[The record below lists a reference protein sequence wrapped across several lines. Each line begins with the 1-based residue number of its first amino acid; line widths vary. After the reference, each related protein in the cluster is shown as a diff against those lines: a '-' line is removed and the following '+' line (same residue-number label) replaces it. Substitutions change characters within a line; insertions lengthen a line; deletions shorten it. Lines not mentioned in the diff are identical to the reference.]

1 MSKPEPDDPVELS
14 RAGLLDLIHDGL
26 MTQAVCVAA
35 ELGVADL
42 LDDTGRHIDAL
53 ADATGC
59 HAESLHRLM
68 RALASL
74 GLCAEQES
82 GSFTITPSGS
92 LLRTNSP
99 DSVRSWARFC
109 GTHQWP
115 VWGQLLYSVRT
126 GSSARQRLL
135 GTQSFAH
142 LTRNAE
148 TATLFHEAMAEHTR
162 LVATQVVQ
170 AYDFGSVRR
179 LVDIGGGHA
188 ELLIQALKAHPQ
200 MHGTVFDLPHAEPGA
215 TRALEDA
222 GVANRGH
229 FCAGDFFQAV
239 PTAADLYLLK
249 SILHDWDDEHSVK
262 ILSCCRHAMPPD
274 ARVLL
279 VERIMPERVQ
289 ALHTHKA
296 VVRADLSMLVG
307 PGGRERTE
315 AQYAALFDAAGL
327 RLVRIAPAGFG
338 YSCVEAAAARDC

>member
-1 MSKPEPDDPVELS
+1 MSNPEPDDPVKLS

-35 ELGVADL
+35 ELGIADL
-42 LDDTGRHIDAL
+42 LDDSGRHVDAL

-59 HAESLHRLM
+59 HAASLYRLM

-115 VWGQLLYSVRT
+115 VWGELLYSVRT
-126 GSSARQRLL
+126 GASARKRLL
-135 GTQSFAH
+135 GTQGFAH
-142 LTRNAE
+142 LERNAK
-148 TATLFHEAMAEHTR
+148 TAALFNEAMAEHTR

-170 AYDFGSVRR
+170 AYDFGSVHR

-188 ELLIQALKAHPQ
+188 ELLIQALQAHSR
-200 MHGTVFDLPHAEPGA
+200 MHGTVFDLPHAERGA
-215 TRALEDA
+215 TRALENA
-222 GVANRGH
+222 GVADRAD
-229 FCAGDFFQAV
+229 FCAGDFFEAV

-249 SILHDWDDEHSVK
+249 SILHDWDDAHSVK
-262 ILSCCRHAMPPD
+262 ILSSCRHAMPRH
-274 ARVLL
+274 ARLLL

-289 ALHTHKA
+289 ALHSHKA

-315 AQYAALFDAAGL
+315 AQYAALLDAAGL
-327 RLVRIAPAGFG
+327 RLARIAPAGSG
-338 YSCVEAAAARDC
+338 YSCVEAAPARDY

>member
-1 MSKPEPDDPVELS
+1 MSISELDDHVKLS

-42 LDDTGRHIDAL
+42 LDDAGRHVDAL
-53 ADATGC
+53 AGATGC
-59 HAESLHRLM
+59 DAGSLHRLL

-74 GLCAEQES
+74 GLCAEHED
-82 GSFTITPSGS
+82 GSFTITPSGL

-109 GTHQWP
+109 GTHLWP
-115 VWGQLLYSVRT
+115 VWGELLYSVRT
-126 GSSARQRLL
+126 GASARERLL
-135 GTQSFAH
+135 GTQGFAH
-142 LTRNAE
+142 LERNAK
-148 TATLFHEAMAEHTR
+148 TAALFNEAMAEHTR

-170 AYDFGSVRR
+170 AYDFGPVRW

-188 ELLIQALKAHPQ
+188 ELLIEALKAHSQ
-200 MHGTVFDLPHAEPGA
+200 MRGTVVDLPHAERGA

-222 GVANRGH
+222 GVADRGD
-229 FCAGDFFQAV
+229 FCVGDFFEAV
-239 PTAADLYLLK
+239 PAAADRYLLK

-262 ILSCCRHAMPPD
+262 ILSCCRRAM
-274 ARVLL
+274 ARHSRLLL

-315 AQYAALFDAAGL
+315 AQYAALLATADL
-327 RLVRIAPAGFG
+327 RLARIVPAGFG
-338 YSCVEAAAARDC
+338 YSYVEAAPALDY